1 MKIKNK
7 ILINIFLPSLIL
19 LFLLTYYFI
28 SSENATKLKTFEN
41 KIESTNAVM
50 VKVLSEPLWHYYNNW
65 LVSNC
70 EAFFNDEYIYSI
82 RVYNDRGDLL
92 FSDKKDYSVAD
103 IYKQAHTL
111 EIIKNGVKTGKIEVV
126 YTKQDIKNSTNR
138 MEFRFFVFI
147 SLLIFIIFA
156 MIYFV
161 SKIIYSPVAKIVN
174 GLKKVDNG
182 DFLFRLRLKKND
194 EFKLIERYFNRMIE
208 NLEKTMN
215 ENTKYIE
222 DVKDKS
228 TELEAAYNQMIS
240 INETLAD
247 TLTGLEVS
255 ENKYRNIFNYAP
267 DSMFILNLESKK
279 IEEFNREFLN
289 FISKTS
295 FQITDLDITDIFS
308 MNDIEKI
315 FSKIEH
321 RELLYNYETYL
332 ELLQK
337 YVIISVIPMEYD
349 FLYVQ
354 VVIKDITETKKL
366 QNTLEEYAK
375 NLEEKVEI
383 RTREIIRAN
392 KKIKEQQE
400 KLIEDAYNRGLV
412 EVTSGIIHNIGNVVN
427 VIDLNLEELIVQF
440 PKSDVGVRFFKEIV
454 YKKLMEYSK
463 EDKSVEKIALAL
475 PRIIETLEEF
485 GDIVKNN
492 FTFLQK
498 KVTHLKEIVQL
509 QKSFIGSLG
518 TEDYNDLNEII
529 SEVLEIYIP
538 SIQKRD
544 ITLDFEKHNIPKLLC
559 DKSQIFQLIG
569 NLVKNSYEAIDL
581 KDIEDGKIRIKTYE
595 KEKTIFI
602 LIEDNGSGIKQEY
615 LEKIFS
621 FGFTTKQEI
630 RGTGI
635 GLHNS
640 KEILKKYGG
649 NIDVSSELGR
659 GTKFIISI
667 PIERNAND
675 Y

>member
-400 KLIEDAYNRGLV
+400 G
-412 EVTSGIIHNIGNVVN
+412 
-427 VIDLNLEELIVQF
+427 
-440 PKSDVGVRFFKEIV
+440 RFFKEIV